1 MKSVGKAVV
10 LVLGAALML
19 CLAGCGTGFPNGL
32 LYTDITIPIA
42 VNSGDRDEIN
52 NIGEAEGVKILGLF
66 VFGDV
71 SYDRAVANAT
81 GGDFGSIQR
90 VEYYMTDIAGCGK
103 FGIRVYGKTK
113 SEKTAQDRKD
123 K

>member
-1 MKSVGKAVV
+1 MKLGSKTAVF
-10 LVLGAALML
+10 VLGIAMML
-19 CLAGCGTGFPNGL
+19 GLAGCGTGFPNGL

-42 VNSGDRDEIN
+42 VNSGDSDEVD

-71 SYDRAVANAT
+71 SYDRAVANAN
-81 GGDFGSIQR
+81 GGSFGSIQR
-90 VEYYMTDIAGCGK
+90 VEYYSTDWAGCGR

-113 SEKTAQDRKD
+113 SAKTAQDKKD